1 MPTPSPTSVFERFPK
16 ELFCVNNGYPVVL
29 LYHRT
34 YVLGGSEQVTRSNY
48 KLLTLIRNTIIKDI
62 RDGMQANEVYAKA
75 IAVVTPNPRTIVV
88 NQSGSPVHMPWAD
101 QVPVIIQGWY
111 QGQEAGNAI
120 ADVLFGIQN
129 PSGKLPVIRQ
139 NAAVGTLLCPVKLR
153 AWSPKRRT
161 YDIVVENGVVRPKA
175 LEPSSY
181 IAPNG
186 AFMRPNSPDQQSLV
200 SGRFRGNDTIVY
212 SVAEGVAL
220 FIIPSTPI
228 SKMNRPFAA
237 MFRRA
242 RSTVLQ
248 TRPQLLLRRQFSAK
262 AIYSSFP
269 ATLHYY
275 SPRPTSSLF
284 DYKENDERP
293 HDLSDEGVTVE
304 PSGLVYP
311 AFNRSVSNGA
321 VMFPNTFMMQE
332 LIRSHLIL
340 INEYMSRFT
349 LQPSRELNQLLDEF
363 YAQYAQKET
372 ADNWLDAHDF
382 KDAVADDADP
392 VWMAK

>member
-1 MPTPSPTSVFERFPK
+1 MS
-16 ELFCVNNGYPVVL
+16 
-29 LYHRT
+29 
-34 YVLGGSEQVTRSNY
+34 
-48 KLLTLIRNTIIKDI
+48 
-62 RDGMQANEVYAKA
+62 
-75 IAVVTPNPRTIVV
+75 
-88 NQSGSPVHMPWAD
+88 
-101 QVPVIIQGWY
+101 
-111 QGQEAGNAI
+111 
-120 ADVLFGIQN
+120 
-129 PSGKLPVIRQ
+129 
-139 NAAVGTLLCPVKLR
+139 
-153 AWSPKRRT
+153 
-161 YDIVVENGVVRPKA
+161 
-175 LEPSSY
+175 
-181 IAPNG
+181 
-186 AFMRPNSPDQQSLV
+186 
-200 SGRFRGNDTIVY
+200 
-212 SVAEGVAL
+212 
-220 FIIPSTPI
+220 
-228 SKMNRPFAA
+228 
-237 MFRRA
+237 RRA

-248 TRPQLLLRRQFSAK
+248 TRPQSLIRRQFSAK

-332 LIRSHLIL
+332 LIRRYFDDVLDREDEGHEVETPFVYTIAQGTLIPSHLIL

-349 LQPSRELNQLLDEF
+349 LQPSRELNQSLDEF